1 MPIGYNW
8 RMELR
13 HLRYFVA
20 VAEVE
25 NISKAAATLRLSQ
38 PALSRQIHDLE
49 AELKVALFE
58 RTGRNVSLT
67 GAGEDLLA
75 FGRRVLDQAG
85 AFRERARAIGGGK
98 AGVLRVGATP
108 QTLQRLFPTIIER
121 FRRIMPAV
129 ELRLTE
135 GDANA
140 LVEALRRGD
149 VHLAFTGYQPEFG
162 AACVPAG
169 TVPMLVIGDGRQQRR
184 GKAAKRMTRGMTRG
198 TVDIGELEDVPLL
211 LLHRGYGSRTLFD
224 AACRVARIRTSVFLE
239 SNAPDTLLALVKA
252 GCGLAVLPG
261 TVSPPRDGFTVCKL
275 VQDGKA
281 VEMPVVVHWNPQH
294 FLPPYAERFAA
305 ELAQHARRE
314 FSRTNR

>member
-1 MPIGYNW
+1 M
-8 RMELR
+8 
-13 HLRYFVA
+13 
-20 VAEVE
+20 
-25 NISKAAATLRLSQ
+25 
-38 PALSRQIHDLE
+38 
-49 AELKVALFE
+49 
-58 RTGRNVSLT
+58 
-67 GAGEDLLA
+67 
-75 FGRRVLDQAG
+75 
-85 AFRERARAIGGGK
+85 
-98 AGVLRVGATP
+98 LRVGATP
-108 QTLQRLFPTIIER
+108 QTLQRLFPTIIQR

-135 GDANA
+135 GDADA

-149 VHLAFTGYQPEFG
+149 LHLAFTGYQPEFG

-169 TVPMLVIGDGRQQRR
+169 SVPMLVIGDGQQRVR
-184 GKAAKRMTRGMTRG
+184 GRTARG
-198 TVDIGELEDVPLL
+198 TIEIGELEDVPLL
-211 LLHRGYGSRTLFD
+211 LLHSGFGSRTLFD

-261 TVSPPRDGFTVCKL
+261 TVSLPRDGFTVRKL
-275 VQDGKA
+275 VQGGKP
-281 VEMPVVVHWNPQH
+281 VEMPVVVHWNPRH

>member
-1 MPIGYNW
+1 MPIGYNR

-20 VAEVE
+20 VAETE
-25 NISKAAATLRLSQ
+25 NVSKAAAALRLSQ
-38 PALSRQIHDLE
+38 PALSRQLHDLE

-58 RTGRNVSLT
+58 RTGRNLRLT

-75 FGRRVLDQAG
+75 YGRRVLDQAG
-85 AFRERARAIGGGK
+85 AFRERARAIGGGQ

-108 QTLQRLFPTIIER
+108 QTLQRLFPAIIQR

-135 GDANA
+135 GDADA

-149 VHLAFTGYQPEFG
+149 LHLAFTGYRPEFG

-169 TVPMLVIGDGRQQRR
+169 AVPMLVIGDGQRVR
-184 GKAAKRMTRGMTRG
+184 GRTTRG
-198 TVDIGELEDVPLL
+198 TIEIGALEDVPLL
-211 LLHRGYGSRTLFD
+211 LLHSGYGSRTLFD
-224 AACRVARIRTSVFLE
+224 AACRVARIRTNVFLE

-261 TVSPPRDGFTVCKL
+261 TVSLPRDGLRVRRL
-275 VQDGKA
+275 MQGGKP
-281 VEMPVVVHWNPQH
+281 VEMPVVVHWNPRQ
-294 FLPPYAERFAA
+294 FLPPYAERFAE
-305 ELAQHARRE
+305 ELAQHARGE

>member
-1 MPIGYNW
+1 
-8 RMELR
+8 MELR

-20 VAEVE
+20 VAETE
-25 NISKAAATLRLSQ
+25 NVSKAAIRLRLSQ

-58 RTGRNVSLT
+58 RTGRNLRLT

-75 FGRRVLDQAG
+75 YGKRVLDQTD

-108 QTLQRLFPTIIER
+108 QALQRLFPTIIQR

-135 GDANA
+135 GDASA

-149 VHLAFTGYQPEFG
+149 LHLAFTGYQPEFG

-169 TVPMLVIGDGRQQRR
+169 TVPMLVIGDGRQRR
-184 GKAAKRMTRGMTRG
+184 PGATDGRTKKTRSTI
-198 TVDIGELEDVPLL
+198 DIRELEDVPLL
-211 LLHRGYGSRTLFD
+211 LLHSGYGTRTLFD

-239 SNAPDTLLALVKA
+239 SNA
-252 GCGLAVLPG
+252 
-261 TVSPPRDGFTVCKL
+261 
-275 VQDGKA
+275 
-281 VEMPVVVHWNPQH
+281 
-294 FLPPYAERFAA
+294 
-305 ELAQHARRE
+305 
-314 FSRTNR
+314 